1 MRCRS
6 EGSRPIEYRIR
17 GSNFYKFLGAH
28 KAPNVTFRVFAE
40 TRITLNALRILILKL
55 GAIGDII
62 HTLPVLPAIRRR
74 YPEAVV
80 SWVAEKRSAEILRE
94 NPLIDNLIEVD
105 TRSMRGLKAVE
116 NVLFEGSKQLKN
128 LRQFEFDIAV
138 DFQGLLKSAVIA
150 KLSGAKVRW
159 GFTRLDLR
167 EPASRVFYT
176 NSVKLPA
183 KTHVIRQNL
192 ALIEGALG
200 LEPGNESPEFPIST
214 GEADRTEAGLIA
226 ERAGG
231 EFAILNPAGGW
242 VTKLWHP
249 EKYGR
254 LADMLWDAFGM
265 TSVVVT
271 GPNESSLASE
281 VLSHSQ
287 SGKTLFAQPSL
298 KGFHELAKRARVY
311 VGGDTGPT
319 HIALAAG
326 APIVGIFGPTEWWRN
341 GSLDP
346 DDISVERFD
355 IGCRV
360 DCHRRTCSNWICMDI
375 APEAVFEAVK
385 ARLAKTAGLEA
396 TRAGN

>member
-1 MRCRS
+1 M
-6 EGSRPIEYRIR
+6 
-17 GSNFYKFLGAH
+17 
-28 KAPNVTFRVFAE
+28 
-40 TRITLNALRILILKL
+40 RILILKL

-62 HTLPVLPAIRRR
+62 HTLPVLPVIRRR
-74 YPEAVV
+74 YPDAVV
-80 SWVAEKRSAEILRE
+80 SWVAEKRSSEILRE

-105 TRSMRGLKAVE
+105 TRSMRGRKVVE

-159 GFTRLDLR
+159 GFSRLDLR

-176 NSVKLPA
+176 NTVKLLP
-183 KTHVIRQNL
+183 KTHVVRQNL
-192 ALIEGALG
+192 ALIEGALE
-200 LEPGNESPEFPIST
+200 LEPTNESIEFPIST
-214 GEADRTEAGLIA
+214 NEGDRTEAGLIA
-226 ERAGG
+226 QRTGG

-242 VTKLWHP
+242 VTKLWHAG
-249 EKYGR
+249 KYGL
-254 LADMLWDAFGM
+254 LADMLWDEFGL
-265 TSVVVT
+265 TPVVVT
-271 GPNESSLASE
+271 GPNESSLATE
-281 VLSHSQ
+281 VLSNSH
-287 SGKTLFAQPSL
+287 SGKTVVAEPSL
-298 KGFHELAKRARVY
+298 KGFYELAKLARVY

-375 APEAVFEAVK
+375 APETVFDAVK
-385 ARLAKTAGLEA
+385 ARLSKTARPESYPC
-396 TRAGN
+396 RS

>member
-1 MRCRS
+1 VRCGS
-6 EGSRPIEYRIR
+6 EARPIEYRIR
-17 GSNFYKFLGAH
+17 RSNFYKFLGAREVL
-28 KAPNVTFRVFAE
+28 NVRFRVFAQ
-40 TRITLNALRILILKL
+40 TRITLNGVRILILKL

-62 HTLPVLPAIRRR
+62 HTLPVLPDIRRR
-74 YPEAVV
+74 YPDAVI

-105 TRSMRGLKAVE
+105 TRSMRGRKVVE

-138 DFQGLLKSAVIA
+138 DFQGLLKSALIA

-159 GFTRLDLR
+159 GFSRLDLR

-176 NSVKLPA
+176 NTVKLPP
-183 KTHVIRQNL
+183 KMHVVRQNL
-192 ALIEGALG
+192 ALIESALG
-200 LEPGNESPEFPIST
+200 LEPTEGNLEFPIAT
-214 GEADRTEAGLIA
+214 TEGDRTEAALIA
-226 ERAGG
+226 QGAGG

-242 VTKLWHP
+242 VTKLWHAA
-249 EKYGR
+249 KYGR
-254 LADMLWDAFGM
+254 LADMLWDEFGLA
-265 TSVVVT
+265 SVVVT
-271 GPNESSLASE
+271 GPNEGSLAAE
-281 VLSHSQ
+281 VLSNSHS
-287 SGKTLFAQPSL
+287 GRTVVATPSL
-298 KGFHELAKRARVY
+298 KGFYELAKLARVY

-326 APIVGIFGPTEWWRN
+326 TPIVGIFGPTEWWRN

-375 APEAVFEAVK
+375 APESVFEAVK
-385 ARLAKTAGLEA
+385 ARLEKTARPEFTLA
-396 TRAGN
+396 RN